1 MIIVNKNKILVP
13 LKNNSYEVIIK
24 AGIINFIGEEFIR
37 LGIKNNRKILIISN
51 REISELYGEKF
62 LKNLSLNNF
71 EAEIFHIIAGESHKN
86 LNTLIEIYNKA
97 FEIGLDRNSLFIA
110 LGGGIVGDVTGLAA
124 ATWLRGIEYVQIP
137 TTL

>member
-1 MIIVNKNKILVP
+1 MNKNKILVP

-71 EAEIFHIIAGESHKN
+71 EAEIFHIKAGESHKN
-86 LNTLIEIYNKA
+86 LNTLNVEGKSNGDWVLVDAGDIIIHLFRSEVREYYGLEKMWAGEEI
-97 FEIGLDRNSLFIA
+97 NSYIK
-110 LGGGIVGDVTGLAA
+110 
-124 ATWLRGIEYVQIP
+124 
-137 TTL
+137 